1 MLTLTYYQ
9 HCFNIQCPPQKKSTI
24 EQISESNAPNIPP
37 CTKPTVPPQPNKISF
52 TPTVENVLNLE
63 LYVHSNFSTTAVSKL
78 SLFPSMPAPP
88 AHIHLKSNEV
98 PYAKHTQYH
107 SIENRKLKNCLITM
121 LNMGSYKKSLSALR
135 FSVAQLWWLL
145 SKKMGVLESL

>member
-88 AHIHLKSNEV
+88 AHIHLKSNVV

-107 SIENRKLKNCLITM
+107 SM